1 MRQVVVQLFN
11 LGGNIVLA
19 RELSPREY
27 GFFGIIQFLLSF
39 LTSFGDVGL
48 GASLVRQEKEPEE
61 RDYRAVFTFQQLLVL
76 AVVLIVIVVAPF
88 LVRHYEVPP
97 SERFVFHVAV
107 ISLLLTSFQSIP
119 ALRLER
125 KLAFDRLAIVETTQ
139 SLSFN
144 FVAIILA
151 LRGFGVWSFVIALLV
166 RSALG

>member
-1 MRQVVVQLFN
+1 MIDHVETKTSTQQIARSAVLGAAALAVRQVVVQLFN

-88 LVRHYEVPP
+88 LVRH
-97 SERFVFHVAV
+97 
-107 ISLLLTSFQSIP
+107 
-119 ALRLER
+119 
-125 KLAFDRLAIVETTQ
+125 
-139 SLSFN
+139 
-144 FVAIILA
+144 
-151 LRGFGVWSFVIALLV
+151 
-166 RSALG
+166 